1 MPSYKIA
8 HLNRSGQDMV
18 IVPLDSSYDS
28 KSSSEQAGFEG
39 LLQNKAYSAGLAGD
53 VVTVWEKG
61 GQMRFRAPVQW
72 HPFFKSIGMNYVL
85 QNVNRTLSW

>member
-1 MPSYKIA
+1 MPSYKVA
-8 HLNRSGQDMV
+8 HLNRSGQNV
-18 IVPLDSSYDS
+18 IIVPLDSSFEY
-28 KSSSEQAGFEG
+28 KTSSEQTGFAGM
-39 LLQNKAYSAGLAGD
+39 LQNTAYAAGLAGE

-61 GQMRFRAPVQW
+61 GQMRFRAPVPW